1 MEVILLSDVDK
12 VGLRGEVVNVAR
24 GYARNFLLPRKL
36 AEPATAGRV
45 AELKRLDEQ
54 RARHEARSVE
64 QANEIADVLR
74 KTVLSFDVKSGPTGA
89 LFGSVTTTD
98 IADELWRTRKI
109 RVDRKKI
116 GTDSIRRIGR
126 YAIPIQIFEDVTV
139 EVKTLVVPEGGELPP
154 EEELAAMEA
163 AEAEAEAAKEAEAEA
178 HRAEAEEIL
187 EAELAAEEEA
197 AAATDAEAEP
207 APSRAEPPRQC
218 PSRPP
223 TAEPE
228 PAERSRAAVAR
239 PQSAPQPCG
248 ALCELPALSGHGCCG
263 QCPERAAIPVENR
276 TNTGSLSPADQGLP
290 FPQPPVDPQPLRPS
304 AADALMVLHGSGRPH
319 SPAGIQSPYV
329 PSHDLDAEMSVL
341 SAMLLAPT
349 AIAAVSEHLKA
360 SDFYRRTHGVI
371 FDVARGLF
379 ERGEPVDAITVTAK
393 LEEEGQLELV
403 GGRGKIHEI
412 AAWASAAGNA
422 AHYALIVRDHSLIR
436 RLSDAGREITRLA
449 NDRGDETNHLI
460 SKAEQVLFDVSQAGS
475 PGELRSLKEALVETF
490 ERVSHLYEQGASVT
504 GVSSGFS
511 ELDAVTAG
519 FQPGNLI
526 ILAARPSM
534 GKSALGISMAA
545 NVVRTGTPCAFFTLE
560 MSKQE
565 VTQRLIC
572 LEGKIDSHKIRTGKL
587 AEEDWSRLS
596 KACAALEQ
604 VPLYLDDTPGLTL
617 FELRSRAQTLKRREP
632 TSA

>member
-24 GYARNFLLPRKL
+24 GYARNYLLPRKL
-36 AEPATAGRV
+36 AETATPGRV
-45 AELKRLDEQ
+45 AELKRLDDQ

-74 KTVLSFDVKSGPTGA
+74 KTVLSFDVKAGPTGA

-116 GTDSIRRIGR
+116 DTDSIRRIGR

-139 EVKTLVVPEGGELPP
+139 DVKTLVVPEGGELPP

-178 HRAEAEEIL
+178 HRAEAAEAL
-187 EAELAAEEEA
+187 EAEIAAEEEA
-197 AAATDAEAEP
+197 AEAEP
-207 APSRAEPPRQC
+207 RRGAGRVGRRAR
-218 PSRPP
+218 RG
-223 TAEPE
+223 
-228 PAERSRAAVAR
+228 RRGDGRRRARGRRDRAR
-239 PQSAPQPCG
+239 VGVPQRAPQACG
-248 ALCELPALSGHGCCG
+248 ARCELPALSGHGVCG
-263 QCPERAAIPVENR
+263 QVWAGLWIFVENR
-276 TNTGSLSPADQGLP
+276 ENTRSLRPAKAAFSASTVRCGSPAVEAVRRCRSNG
-290 FPQPPVDPQPLRPS
+290 QPWLRSRPATLRPCPRRGPQ
-304 AADALMVLHGSGRPH
+304 LPH
-319 SPAGIQSPYV
+319 V

-436 RLSDAGREITRLA
+436 AALRRGPRDHAPRRRARRRDDPPDLEGRAGA
-449 NDRGDETNHLI
+449 VRG
-460 SKAEQVLFDVSQAGS
+460 
-475 PGELRSLKEALVETF
+475 
-490 ERVSHLYEQGASVT
+490 
-504 GVSSGFS
+504 
-511 ELDAVTAG
+511 
-519 FQPGNLI
+519 QPGGHPG
-526 ILAARPSM
+526 R
-534 GKSALGISMAA
+534 
-545 NVVRTGTPCAFFTLE
+545 
-560 MSKQE
+560 
-565 VTQRLIC
+565 
-572 LEGKIDSHKIRTGKL
+572 
-587 AEEDWSRLS
+587 
-596 KACAALEQ
+596 AALAQ
-604 VPLYLDDTPGLTL
+604 GGARRDLRAGQPPLRDGRVRHRHLERLRRARRDHGRFPAREPDHPGRPPLDGQERPRDQHRRQRRPHRHARAPSS
-617 FELRSRAQTLKRREP
+617 RSRCRSRR
-632 TSA
+632 